1 MVIRLQGP
9 VPRRYVAL
17 AVFVLLAVLLWRGWA
32 PVHRVRHGFLSS
44 SSSSPTSSSSS
55 STSFPSTS
63 TITSPSFHHNTTY
76 VPSTIDWS
84 KAKIFHPPKDPVSL
98 PSGVPKTLP
107 RIQRHQTASNKS
119 NNGKNGEEG
128 GKGKKGP
135 ARARKE
141 AVRTAFIKSW
151 NAYKRHAWGQDEL
164 KPLSGKGKTTFSG
177 WSAQLVDALDS
188 LWIMGFKDEFYQAV
202 QRVAKINWSKHDGG
216 TINVFEVT
224 IRYLGGLL
232 SAYDLSQ
239 EKVLLSK
246 AVELGDALY
255 MAFDTPN
262 RLPTHWLS
270 YTKAQAGE
278 TTGDSSIS
286 SAASGSLCVEFTRL
300 SQITGDA
307 KYYDATERVKRFFYE
322 HQNHT
327 KAPGLWPWDLNFRRG
342 KIEDGFFTFGAGADS
357 QYEYLPKMYA
367 LLGGL
372 DPQYADMTTA
382 ALDAGRDVLLFK
394 PMTPGDKDILMAG
407 NMDVSAEQRD
417 AEASMQHLTCFV
429 GGMYALAGK
438 LLNRKDYVHLAA
450 RLTAGC
456 VWAYDSFETNIMP
469 ESSTLYKCEDMDAPC
484 PYNKAL
490 FTAATG
496 HTLLPGG
503 FVRADDTRYM
513 LRPEAIE
520 SVFYM
525 WRVTGDAI
533 WRDAAWRMWEGIVKE
548 TETDLAFATIADAT
562 RRGSDK
568 TFWLAETTKYF
579 YLTFEDEDVIS
590 LDEWVFNTEAHPVKR
605 PAGRDL

>member
-1 MVIRLQGP
+1 MVTRFQGP
-9 VPRRYVAL
+9 VHRRYITCSL
-17 AVFVLLAVLLWRGWA
+17 FLLLAIFVWRGWA
-32 PVHRVRHGFLSS
+32 PINRLPHSLPSS
-44 SSSSPTSSSSS
+44 WSS
-55 STSFPSTS
+55 STSAPSTS
-63 TITSPSFHHNTTY
+63 PSVHHNTTY

-84 KAKIFHPPKDPVSL
+84 KARVFYPPKDTVPL
-98 PSGVPKTLP
+98 PSGLPKALP
-107 RIQRHQTASNKS
+107 RVQHQQKPSEKS
-119 NNGKNGEEG
+119 KDGVAG
-128 GKGKKGP
+128 
-135 ARARKE
+135 ARKE

-151 NAYKRHAWGQDEL
+151 NAYKRYAWGRDEL
-164 KPLSGKGKTTFSG
+164 KPLSRKGKTTFSG

-188 LWIMGFKDEFYQAV
+188 LWIMGFKDDFYQAV
-202 QRVAKINWSKHDGG
+202 QQVARINWSEHDGE
-216 TINVFEVT
+216 TIDVFEVT

-239 EKVLLSK
+239 EKVLLDK

-270 YTKAQAGE
+270 YAKAQTGE

-286 SAASGSLCVEFTRL
+286 GAASGSLCVEFTRL

-342 KIEDGFFTFGAGADS
+342 EIEDGFFTFGAGADS

-394 PMTPGDKDILMAG
+394 PMTPGDEDILMSG
-407 NMDVSAEQRD
+407 NMDVAAEQRD
-417 AEASMQHLTCFV
+417 VEASMQHLTCFV

-438 LLNRKDYVHLAA
+438 LVRREDYVHLAA

-469 ESSTLYKCEDMDAPC
+469 EMSTLYKCKKTDAPC
-484 PYNKAL
+484 PYNEAL
-490 FTAATG
+490 FLGRGSSTG
-496 HTLLPGG
+496 RLLPGG
-503 FVRADDTRYM
+503 FLRVDDARYM

-525 WRVTGDAI
+525 WRVTGDAV

-548 TETDLAFATIADAT
+548 TETELAFATLMDTT
-562 RRGSDK
+562 RHGSGKVD
-568 TFWLAETTKYF
+568 TME
-579 YLTFEDEDVIS
+579 VS
-590 LDEWVFNTEAHPVKR
+590 H
-605 PAGRDL
+605 

>member
-1 MVIRLQGP
+1 MITRFQGP
-9 VPRRYVAL
+9 VPRRYVACSL
-17 AVFVLLAVLLWRGWA
+17 FLVVVIFLWRGYA
-32 PVHRVRHGFLSS
+32 PVHRLPHSLPSS
-44 SSSSPTSSSSS
+44 WSS
-55 STSFPSTS
+55 STSAAFTS
-63 TITSPSFHHNTTY
+63 SSAHHNITY

-84 KAKIFHPPKDPVSL
+84 KARVFHPPKRTVPL
-98 PSGVPKTLP
+98 PSGLPKTLP
-107 RIQRHQTASNKS
+107 RVQHQQEASNKAED
-119 NNGKNGEEG
+119 GVAG
-128 GKGKKGP
+128 
-135 ARARKE
+135 ARKE
-141 AVRTAFIKSW
+141 AVRTAFLKSW
-151 NAYKRHAWGQDEL
+151 NAYKRYAWGRDEL
-164 KPLSGKGKTTFSG
+164 RPLSGKGKTTFSG

-188 LWIMGFKDEFYQAV
+188 LWIMGFKDDFYQAV
-202 QRVAKINWSKHDGG
+202 EQVARINWSQHDGE
-216 TINVFEVT
+216 TIDVFEVT

-239 EKVLLSK
+239 EKVLLDK

-270 YTKAQAGE
+270 YAKARTGE

-286 SAASGSLCVEFTRL
+286 GAVSGSLCVEFTRL

-342 KIEDGFFTFGAGADS
+342 TIEDGFFTFGAGADS
-357 QYEYLPKMYA
+357 LYEYLPKMYA

-394 PMTPGDKDILMAG
+394 PMTPGDEDILMSG
-407 NMDVSAEQRD
+407 NMDVAAEQRD
-417 AEASMQHLTCFV
+417 AEASMQHLACFA
-429 GGMYALAGK
+429 GGMYALAGQ
-438 LLNRKDYVHLAA
+438 LFGRKDYVHIAA

-456 VWAYDSFETNIMP
+456 VWAYDSFETNVMP
-469 ESSTLYKCEDMDAPC
+469 ELSTLYKCEKMDAPC
-484 PYNKAL
+484 PYNEAL
-490 FTAATG
+490 FIGTG
-496 HTLLPGG
+496 GSSSTGRLLPDG
-503 FVRADDTRYM
+503 FLRVDDARYM

-525 WRVTGDAI
+525 WRVSGDAV

-548 TETDLAFATIADAT
+548 TETKLAFATIMDTTRHGSGKADT
-562 RRGSDK
+562 ME

-579 YLTFEDEDVIS
+579 YLTFEDEDVMS

-605 PAGRDL
+605 PTANSWA

>member
-1 MVIRLQGP
+1 MVTRFQGLA
-9 VPRRYVAL
+9 PRRYISL
-17 AVFVLLAVLLWRGWA
+17 AVFLLLAILLWRGWA
-32 PVHRVRHGFLSS
+32 PVRRLPHSFSSSSSSS
-44 SSSSPTSSSSS
+44 SSSSPSSSSS
-55 STSFPSTS
+55 SSSASPST
-63 TITSPSFHHNTTY
+63 HAAY

-84 KAKIFHPPKDPVSL
+84 KAKIFHPPQDPVSL
-98 PSGVPKTLP
+98 PSGLPKTLP
-107 RIQRHQTASNKS
+107 RVQHHQIASSK
-119 NNGKNGEEG
+119 GKNGTVATD
-128 GKGKKGP
+128 GKGDISK
-135 ARARKE
+135 ARKE
-141 AVRTAFIKSW
+141 AVRTAFMKSW
-151 NAYKRHAWGQDEL
+151 KAYKRHAWGQDEL

-188 LWIMGFKDEFYQAV
+188 LWIMGLKDDFYQAV
-202 QRVAKINWSKHDGG
+202 EQVAKINWSKHDGS

-239 EKVLLSK
+239 ERVLLSK
-246 AVELGDALY
+246 AIELGDALY

-286 SAASGSLCVEFTRL
+286 GAASGSLCVEFTRL
-300 SQITGDA
+300 SQITGDS

-322 HQNHT
+322 YQNHT

-342 KIEDGFFTFGAGADS
+342 KIDDGFFTFGAGADS

-382 ALDAGRDVLLFK
+382 ALDAGRDLLLFK
-394 PMTPGDKDILMAG
+394 PMTPGDNEILMAG

-417 AEASMQHLTCFV
+417 AEASMQHLTCFA

-438 LLNRKDYVHLAA
+438 LLHRKDYVQLAS

-469 ESSTLYKCEDMDAPC
+469 ESSTLYKCKNMDGPC
-484 PYNKAL
+484 SYDEAL
-490 FTAATG
+490 FAGRA
-496 HTLLPGG
+496 HLPAG
-503 FVRADDTRYM
+503 FLRTDDTRYM

-525 WRVTGDAI
+525 WRVTGDAV

-562 RRGSDK
+562 RHGSDK
-568 TFWLAETTKYF
+568 EDTMETFWLAETTKYF

-605 PAGRDL
+605 PLRTG

>member
-1 MVIRLQGP
+1 MITRLQGP
-9 VPRRYVAL
+9 APRRYIAL
-17 AVFVLLAVLLWRGWA
+17 ALFLLLALLLWRGWA
-32 PVHRVRHGFLSS
+32 PPVYRVSHGFPSASS
-44 SSSSPTSSSSS
+44 KSKFSPVGRN
-55 STSFPSTS
+55 
-63 TITSPSFHHNTTY
+63 ITH
-76 VPSTIDWS
+76 VPSSIDWS
-84 KAKIFHPPKDPVSL
+84 KANIFHPPEDPLPL
-98 PSGVPKTLP
+98 PSGRPKTLP
-107 RIQRHQTASNKS
+107 RVQHQATAASSDKASDKTSDKGRHVVA
-119 NNGKNGEEG
+119 G
-128 GKGKKGP
+128 
-135 ARARKE
+135 ARRE
-141 AVRTAFIKSW
+141 AVRKAFIKSW

-164 KPLSGKGKTTFSG
+164 RPLSGRGKTTFSG

-188 LWIMGFKDEFYQAV
+188 LWIMGLKDDFYQAV
-202 QRVAKINWSKHDGG
+202 RRVAKINWSEHDGT

-239 EKVLLSK
+239 EKVLLAK

-270 YTKAQAGE
+270 YAKARAGE
-278 TTGDSSIS
+278 TTGDSTIS
-286 SAASGSLCVEFTRL
+286 AAASGSLCVEFTRL
-300 SQITGDA
+300 SQITGNA
-307 KYYDATERVKRFFYE
+307 KYYDATERVKRFFHD

-327 KAPGLWPWDLNFRRG
+327 KAPGLWPWDLDFRRG
-342 KIEDGFFTFGAGADS
+342 RVDNGFFTFGAGADS

-372 DPQYADMTTA
+372 DPQYADMTAA
-382 ALDAGRDVLLFK
+382 ALDAGRDLLLFK

-417 AEASMQHLTCFV
+417 AEASMQHLTCFA

-438 LLNRKDYVHLAA
+438 LMRRQDYVHLAA

-469 ESSTLYKCEDMDAPC
+469 ESSTLYKCKDMNAPC
-484 PYNKAL
+484 PYNEAL
-490 FTAATG
+490 FTTAMGASTG
-496 HTLLPGG
+496 RPHLPEG
-503 FVRADDTRYM
+503 FLRTDDTRYM

-525 WRVTGDAI
+525 WRVTGDAV

-548 TETDLAFATIADAT
+548 TETELAFATVTDVTRQGSRKEDAME
-562 RRGSDK
+562 

-579 YLTFEDEDVIS
+579 YLVFEDEDVMS

-605 PAGRDL
+605 PV